1 MCPGSWLRK
10 GGWEEMAESKA
21 FDFYALS
28 WGILGFAQKVFLDD
42 AFCVQNRTF

>member
-28 WGILGFAQKVFLDD
+28 WGILRKPARNLIETAQQKSQV
-42 AFCVQNRTF
+42 